1 MEDLIGKVFAR
12 LTVFE
17 HDGTRGKNSYLKC
30 QCSCGAVKS
39 VRRDAL
45 LSGDVKSCGCV
56 AKEIAAAGKA
66 RRAQKR
72 LERQRNRPLAK
83 GSKCEHGRERTVC
96 KDCAAAGTGGGSICE
111 HGRQRNSCSICN
123 PHQTFQRYRRGA
135 AARGL
140 SFSLTED
147 QFREILKK
155 PCTYCGENHEPRG
168 IDRRD
173 GRIGYVLSNCQSCC
187 WPCNQLKSRAR
198 NPGQPEDEYAF
209 LRLALKIAKYQ
220 ENKKLNTM
228 QQTIKH
234 IVVLESSPQIAA

>member
-83 GSKCEHGRERTVC
+83 
-96 KDCAAAGTGGGSICE
+96 
-111 HGRQRNSCSICN
+111 
-123 PHQTFQRYRRGA
+123 
-135 AARGL
+135 
-140 SFSLTED
+140 
-147 QFREILKK
+147 
-155 PCTYCGENHEPRG
+155 
-168 IDRRD
+168 
-173 GRIGYVLSNCQSCC
+173 
-187 WPCNQLKSRAR
+187 
-198 NPGQPEDEYAF
+198 
-209 LRLALKIAKYQ
+209 AK
-220 ENKKLNTM
+220 
-228 QQTIKH
+228 
-234 IVVLESSPQIAA
+234 